1 MPLTKLV
8 FKPGISREGT
18 RYSNEG
24 GWYDGDKIRFRM
36 GYVERIGG
44 WEKAVDAQ
52 FLGTARKLHNFV
64 DLQSN
69 NYLFVGTNVKV
80 YLENG
85 GVFTDITPIRRTSIV
100 PIAVTGVAATGEV
113 GAVTVFITTVVVSG
127 LGAEGQV
134 GALVDNNTTVVVSGL
149 GAEGKI
155 GVLES
160 VTNYST
166 TFFGSSA
173 TGQVGVV
180 TVIAAPVDVVVS
192 SSVEAVAISEYTS
205 DTAEA
210 TGVVGSVTVVV

>member
-69 NYLFVGTNVKV
+69 NYLFVGTNVKA

-85 GVFTDITPIRRTSIV
+85 GVFTDITPIRRTSTI

-113 GAVTVFITTVVVSG
+113 GAVTVFI
-127 LGAEGQV
+127 
-134 GALVDNNTTVVVSGL
+134 DNNTTVLVSGL

-160 VTNYST
+160 IANYST
-166 TFFGSSA
+166 TFFGVSG

-180 TVIAAPVDVVVS
+180 TVVAAPVSVVVS
-192 SSVEAVAISEYTS
+192 YSVEAVAISEYTS